1 MKIGIIGVGIVGS
14 ATAKAFNK
22 FGHNIIL
29 YDIDNAKWKWA
40 YGKKNY
46 TATQNP
52 IDLIEECEVVFICVN
67 TPTADGEQDQD
78 LSQVRSALGSV
89 VDGINKST
97 TYTNVIVRSTILP
110 LQNDALLSSMKSLIT
125 KEYGKEWQ
133 YFYNPE
139 FLREEH
145 ADEDMLNPD
154 RVIIGG
160 EVNNKWEVIDTIF
173 GELYKGKTI
182 VTTGLTEAEMI
193 KYGSNCF
200 LATKISYFNE
210 LGKISKAL
218 GLRVEEIERGIALDK
233 RIGEYGTH
241 SGKPFGGKCLP
252 KDALAFCKAFE
263 PKILSKVIE
272 VNDLAR

>member
-1 MKIGIIGVGIVGS
+1 LNIGIIGVGVVGS
-14 ATAKAFNK
+14 ATAQAFNK
-22 FGHNIIL
+22 FGHHVVL
-29 YDIDNAKWKWA
+29 YDIDNAKWKWF

-46 TATQNP
+46 TATQDP
-52 IDLIEECEVVFICVN
+52 TQLVEMSDVVFICVN
-67 TPTADGEQDQD
+67 TPTNADGSQDIT
-78 LSQVRSALGSV
+78 QVRSAMGSI
-89 VDGINKST
+89 VDGIKKSKTFT
-97 TYTNVIVRSTILP
+97 TVILRSTVLP
-110 LQNDALLSSMKSLIT
+110 MTNDSLLSSMKSLL
-125 KEYGKEWQ
+125 GKNKNWQ

-139 FLREEH
+139 FLREDH

-154 RVIIGG
+154 RIIIGG
-160 EVNNKWEVIDTIF
+160 DINNKWRIIETLF
-173 GELYKGKTI
+173 EEMYKGKAI
-182 VTTGLTEAEMI
+182 MRTGLTEAEMI
-193 KYGSNCF
+193 KYGANCF

-218 GLRVEEIERGIALDK
+218 GLNVGEIEHGIALDK

-272 VNDLAR
+272 VNDLTR